1 MPHVV
6 KLSSELVAAAREA
19 ARLAHRSTAAQIE
32 HWAALGRSMEDHL
45 TLRESNTL
53 KLSVQ
58 EPVAAYATDPEV
70 QRIGQRL
77 ASALAH
83 SLTATGQ
90 AEARATLD
98 TLGWP
103 QYGARYYYPCLAAL
117 AGFAAGSIAWGFR
130 YRPRVVV
137 GMVLVAVAIQ
147 IPQHLHE
154 LKETNARF
162 EWIARIR
169 HRIDMLCVVY

>member
-58 EPVAAYATDPEV
+58 EPVTAYATDPEV

-90 AEARATLD
+90 AEARGALD
-98 TLGWP
+98 TLSWP
-103 QYGARYYYPCLAAL
+103 QYGTHEAYPGHVVEHSRDGRLVPGSFVDGKFVPATLPATRGKPARAAHS
-117 AGFAAGSIAWGFR
+117 G
-130 YRPRVVV
+130 
-137 GMVLVAVAIQ
+137 
-147 IPQHLHE
+147 
-154 LKETNARF
+154 KARS
-162 EWIARIR
+162 RR
-169 HRIDMLCVVY
+169 